1 MVKSCNVQPA
11 LRQLGVGVG
20 VGVGGGR
27 CHLGGG
33 GGVDVGCGEEEALEM
48 FGLCEDLRL

>member
-11 LRQLGVGVG
+11 LRQL
-20 VGVGGGR
+20 GGGR